1 VKRRTVDAVAA
12 AGEVRYLT
20 RHGTTPGTAWRAS
33 VRLAERFATGTGL
46 TVRALTVPVL
56 TVTVLT
62 VAGLASLAGCSSAPA
77 PGSTGTSCGTTR
89 TAANVLVDIR
99 VAKGTANCGAAMRA
113 EQGYAIMISDGD
125 IHGNGG
131 GAPVT
136 VDGWT
141 CEGYTTPVA
150 LQTGDTSEC
159 HTATAEVVAVLVLPS
174 SPPPSAA

>member
-1 VKRRTVDAVAA
+1 VV
-12 AGEVRYLT
+12 
-20 RHGTTPGTAWRAS
+20 
-33 VRLAERFATGTGL
+33 
-46 TVRALTVPVL
+46 ALTAAVL
-56 TVTVLT
+56 S
-62 VAGLASLAGCSSAPA
+62 VAGLASLEGCSSAPA
-77 PGSTGTSCGTTR
+77 PGATGTSCGSTR

-99 VAKGTANCGAAMRA
+99 VAKGTANCAAVMRA
-113 EQGYAIMISDGD
+113 EQGYATMISRGEVR
-125 IHGNGG
+125 GNGG

-141 CEGYTTPVA
+141 CEGYATPVA

>member
-1 VKRRTVDAVAA
+1 MAGIASRGRAGRAGGFSVAA
-12 AGEVRYLT
+12 ALT
-20 RHGTTPGTAWRAS
+20 
-33 VRLAERFATGTGL
+33 LA
-46 TVRALTVPVL
+46 ALS
-56 TVTVLT
+56 
-62 VAGLASLAGCSSAPA
+62 VAGMAGLEGCSSAPA
-77 PGSTGTSCGTTR
+77 PGATGTSCGNTR

-99 VAKGTANCGAAMRA
+99 VAKGTANCPAVMRA
-113 EQGYAIMISDGD
+113 EQGYATMISRGEVR
-125 IHGNGG
+125 GNGG